1 MDDFSDDGFDDLNV
15 NVLDELENNAIQFTQ
30 AQRQAGSTQDDLEL
44 DEFDD
49 DDLGDSIITNELRGN
64 SVLLP
69 EKTAT
74 ATNGSRVAPQRQ
86 QTTQQQQQQQQQ
98 QPHQQQQ
105 NRWGNVPVRATHYR
119 PQPVGTN
126 SRPPAQIHTG
136 LRQSQYGPRQSQTAP
151 YSQMRPPPIPRPTPL
166 QSRNQPS
173 QAPQQSTAVDI
184 DHEALQARIQELEL
198 KLQTKDGEIDIVRRN
213 LEKHRQDHD
222 REVQALKKQ
231 TAEQI
236 SKSERAAE
244 AAKAGQKTATT
255 ELQFIRRELH
265 DELDRAKRRE
275 KDGGTPKKPAAAK
288 VWGVADGFDDV
299 EMVASPSKGNRGR
312 NPGAVASVM
321 PDPPARLT
329 RTPTKNKR
337 KRPNIESPIM
347 ALETDQ
353 DVIMT
358 EDHETTGTSK
368 DVDGPPQTEQP
379 VAQTNPLG
387 VDYLRVILNHS
398 SGYGRP
404 LTFDYLAGFA
414 LPAKPAESLAAILF
428 QKLAML
434 GDHQDPI
441 RLPIEFCDSVIE
453 LWLQCRKDG
462 CLAPIGELVSL
473 VAFTLQLNTIGIA
486 PFITE
491 ALVST
496 ALDSWYEIG
505 IPRLRNQ
512 SSDGDPSDA
521 AFLNLKEHIP
531 TSSILSV
538 MYLTALGCATSDP
551 IGGSLSRPIVDF
563 WNCVHPDFILM
574 MLKSHKQ
581 PIDDFITTL
590 KLLCTSA
597 FDESIGPISTAP
609 NRTVDLVAPLIIERL
624 TYHLLET
631 HQWDVQQEKRW
642 TLCFTLLQ
650 TLAAFARSPFGMR
663 QLVTHDY
670 AIPRL
675 VIFLSWTIDDM
686 YDGNC
691 TSTVYV
697 LPDPDSPIPQLD
709 ADTSDSGE
717 PPQDEPDG
725 VQRLIAHTMLLL
737 HTLVTNK
744 DNKDRVNITTKL
756 SKFTGAH
763 QKYLLS
769 LGRLNFA
776 EEGVSEDTAE
786 LAHELL
792 ELAVTEEEG
801 AELGEFFGG

>member
-30 AQRQAGSTQDDLEL
+30 AAQRQADSTQDDLDFDEL
-44 DEFDD
+44 DDE
-49 DDLGDSIITNELRGN
+49 DLGGSTIANGLRGN
-64 SVLLP
+64 SVLPP
-69 EKTAT
+69 EKPAVTA
-74 ATNGSRVAPQRQ
+74 GGPRVAPQRQ
-86 QTTQQQQQQQQQ
+86 QTQQQQQQQQQ
-98 QPHQQQQ
+98 Q
-105 NRWGNVPVRATHYR
+105 NRWGTVSVHANNYR

-126 SRPPAQIHTG
+126 SRTPAPMHTG
-136 LRQSQYGPRQSQTAP
+136 VRQSQYAPRQSQAAP
-151 YSQMRPPPIPRPTPL
+151 YSQMRPPPVPRATPL
-166 QSRNQPS
+166 QARNQPS
-173 QAPQQSTAVDI
+173 QAPQQSAAGNT
-184 DHEALQARIQELEL
+184 DHDALQARIQELEL

-213 LEKHRQDHD
+213 LEKRRQDHE

-236 SKSERAAE
+236 AKSERAAE
-244 AAKAGQKTATT
+244 TAKAGQKTAIT
-255 ELQFIRRELH
+255 ELQFTRRDLE
-265 DELDRAKRRE
+265 DELNRTKRRE

-299 EMVASPSKGNRGR
+299 EMVASPSKSNRGR

-337 KRPNIESPIM
+337 KRPNIDSPIM

-353 DVIMT
+353 DVIMAD
-358 EDHETTGTSK
+358 DHEAAASTK
-368 DVDGPPQTEQP
+368 DVGGLSQSEPPSTQS
-379 VAQTNPLG
+379 NPLG

-398 SGYGRP
+398 SGHGRP

-414 LPAKPAESLAAILF
+414 LPTKPAESLAAILF
-428 QKLAML
+428 QKLAL
-434 GDHQDPI
+434 IGDHQDAM
-441 RLPIEFCDSVIE
+441 RLPIDFCDSVIE
-453 LWLQCRKDG
+453 LWLQCRKEG

-473 VAFTLQLNTIGIA
+473 VSFTLQLNTIGIA

-496 ALDSWYEIG
+496 GLDSWYEIG

-551 IGGSLSRPIVDF
+551 VGNSLSRPIVDF

-574 MLKSHKQ
+574 MIKSHKQ

-631 HQWDVQQEKRW
+631 HQWNVEQEQRW
-642 TLCFTLLQ
+642 TLCFALLQ
-650 TLAAFARSPFGMR
+650 TLAAFARSPFGMK

-686 YDGNC
+686 YDSNC
-691 TSTVYV
+691 TSRVYM
-697 LPDPDSPIPQLD
+697 LPDLDSPVSQHDAGTDNPEEPQ
-709 ADTSDSGE
+709 E
-717 PPQDEPDG
+717 DEPDE
-725 VQRLIAHTMLLL
+725 VQTLIAHTMLLL
-737 HTLVTNK
+737 HTIVTNK
-744 DNKDRVNITTKL
+744 DNKDKVNISTKL
-756 SKFTGAH
+756 SKFTGAR